1 MMILHSCIIVI
12 VGVVWFVCCGLS
24 PIIDIITTLPI
35 LIQLYY
41 VLLLCRCLLNTLD
54 SDNYAD
60 FLLYITVDIISITAK

>member
-12 VGVVWFVCCGLS
+12 VGVVWFCCCGLN
-24 PIIDIITTLPI
+24 PIIDIITILPI

-54 SDNYAD
+54 SDNHAD